1 MNENFSYFNDKIIY
15 LSRLINDFLT
25 SKMNN
30 KVLRNRKT
38 NITDGI
44 LFKLFNTEFTSTYD
58 KSAIKINNY
67 IYQEITTQSYYNR
80 SSEMDISTYYELSE
94 LIGNYIKKLFI
105 KIKNTLFLL
114 LMGYMHNLKN
124 QLMKII

>member
-30 KVLRNRKT
+30 KVFRKRKT

-44 LFKLFNTEFTSTYD
+44 LFKLFNTDFASTYD
-58 KSAIKINNY
+58 KSTIKIN
-67 IYQEITTQSYYNR
+67 T
-80 SSEMDISTYYELSE
+80 
-94 LIGNYIKKLFI
+94 
-105 KIKNTLFLL
+105 KILL
-114 LMGYMHNLKN
+114 HNH
-124 QLMKII
+124 IIIDLVKWI

>member
-1 MNENFSYFNDKIIY
+1 MNKNFSYFNDKIIH

-25 SKMNN
+25 SKINN
-30 KVLRNRKT
+30 KILRNRKT

-44 LFKLFNTEFTSTYD
+44 LFKLFNTEFASTYD
-58 KSAIKINNY
+58 KSTIKINNY
-67 IYQEITTQSYYNR
+67 KYQDITTQSYYNR

-114 LMGYMHNLKN
+114 LMEHMHNLKN
-124 QLMKII
+124 